1 MILVNR
7 GKNTFEHW
15 NEKHILEYGA
25 YEPYDFSQ
33 IQSSP
38 LSYHKV
44 ASDIVRENQ
53 DDFKNKSMLE
63 IGCAVGYFCSYMKLA
78 VIPKWDITGWDFSKS
93 GIDAA
98 RIKNK
103 DVKGLKFEIVDI
115 LERRVEDDYGLIC
128 LFEVLEHTE
137 EGVNYKLLSQWLE
150 HCEYLIISIPTTKD
164 DCRGEH
170 ISHYDEDTFIKKGYE
185 VIWNARLGRIN
196 MSNVGDYGEYYH
208 IIYLLRGKLS

>member
-1 MILVNR
+1 MHNV
-7 GKNTFEHW
+7 GANTKEYW
-15 NEKHILEYGA
+15 ELKHIREYDLHLQ
-25 YEPYDFSQ
+25 YDFSQ
-33 IQSSP
+33 IEKSP

-44 ASDIVRENQ
+44 ASDIVKANQ
-53 DDFKNKSMLE
+53 DDFKNKSLLE
-63 IGCAVGYFCSYMKLA
+63 IGCNGGYFCSYMKRHI
-78 VIPKWDITGWDFSKS
+78 IPKWNIAGWDFSKS

-98 RIKNK
+98 REKNK
-103 DVKGLKFEIVDI
+103 DIKEGLKFEIVDI
-115 LERRVEDDYGLIC
+115 LERPVKDDYGLIC
-128 LFEVLEHTE
+128 LFEVLEHIE

-170 ISHYDEDTFIKKGYE
+170 ISHYDEDTFTKKGYE
-185 VIWNARLGRIN
+185 VIWNAKLGRID

>member
-1 MILVNR
+1 MVNR

-15 NEKHILEYGA
+15 NAKHIQEYGA
-25 YEPYDFSQ
+25 NEPYDFSQ

>member
-1 MILVNR
+1 LVNR

-15 NEKHILEYGA
+15 NAKHIQEYGA
-25 YEPYDFSQ
+25 NEPYDFSQ

-115 LERRVEDDYGLIC
+115 LERHVEDYYGLITC
-128 LFEVLEHTE
+128 FETIEHIE
-137 EGVNYKLLSQWLE
+137 EGTNYKLLDQWLE
-150 HCEYLIISIPTTKD
+150 HCEYMILSTVDTED

-170 ISHYDEDTFIKKGYE
+170 ISHYKLDTFIKKGYE
-185 VIWNARLGRIN
+185 VLWNAELAPISMPDG
-196 MSNVGDYGEYYH
+196 VYH
-208 IIYLLRGKLS
+208 YIIFLIKGKL